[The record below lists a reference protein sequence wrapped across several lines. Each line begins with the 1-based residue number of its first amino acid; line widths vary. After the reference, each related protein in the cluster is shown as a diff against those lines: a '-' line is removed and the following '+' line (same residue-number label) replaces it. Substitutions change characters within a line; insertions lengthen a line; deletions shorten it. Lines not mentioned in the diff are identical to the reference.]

1 MPRPSTFDESGIG
14 DGDRRCATH
23 QLKALTSKI
32 KLDLIVHAAI
42 VEASSSSNPN
52 IS

>member
-1 MPRPSTFDESGIG
+1 MW
-14 DGDRRCATH
+14 DRRCATH

-32 KLDLIVHAAI
+32 KLDLIVDAI
-42 VEASSSSNPN
+42 VETSSSNPN